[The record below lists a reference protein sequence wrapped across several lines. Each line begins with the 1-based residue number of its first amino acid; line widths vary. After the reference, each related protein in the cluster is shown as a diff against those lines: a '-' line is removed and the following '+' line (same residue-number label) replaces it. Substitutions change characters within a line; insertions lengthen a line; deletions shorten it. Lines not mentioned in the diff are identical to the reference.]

1 MELIFKKLKDW
12 HWEFKYSRKYVP
24 NLLDII
30 YDDNTS
36 TEELDVIFKKKKSK
50 GYICSALCRNPNT
63 SPKVLEEI
71 SNSSVKFYPDLNW
84 NGIELDYWIV
94 TNPNVAVETLERI
107 ASCDSQLIRYKI
119 RQNPKCTEDLALL
132 IKAYEFKRNLL

>member
-1 MELIFKKLKDW
+1 MELIFKKLKELY
-12 HWEFKYSRKYVP
+12 WEFKYSRKYVP

-36 TEELDVIFKKKKSK
+36 TEELDVIFKKQKSK

-71 SNSSVKFYPDLNW
+71 SNSSVKIYTDLNW
-84 NGIELDYWIV
+84 NGIELDYWIAS
-94 TNPNVAVETLERI
+94 NPNVAFETLERI
-107 ASCDSQLIRYKI
+107 ASYDNQLIRYRI

-132 IKAYEFKRNLL
+132 LKAYEFKRNLP